1 MIAKTGTAYGST
13 TTNATANR
21 TAADHTGHHSVDS
34 RGRSRAAMRT
44 MRTDALTAITS
55 CSLTVA
61 TPAGSP
67 PEARS
72 ATSYTRVPA
81 STRNPRARTARTTDH
96 ERVVSNRSRTR
107 AETRAGE
114 AMRRPTVTATIGRK

>member
-1 MIAKTGTAYGST
+1 MIANAGTAYGST

-34 RGRSRAAMRT
+34 RGRSRAAIRT
-44 MRTDALTAITS
+44 MRTDALTDITS

-72 ATSYTRVPA
+72 ATSYTRIPA
-81 STRNPRARTARTTDH
+81 RARKATPTAGRMTDH
-96 ERVVSNRSRTR
+96 ERVVSNRSRTL
-107 AETRAGE
+107 A
-114 AMRRPTVTATIGRK
+114 

>member
-21 TAADHTGHHSVDS
+21 TAADHTGHHSFDS

-44 MRTDALTAITS
+44 IRTDALRAITS

-61 TPAGSP
+61 MPAGSP

-72 ATSYTRVPA
+72 ATAYARITA
-81 STRNPRARTARTTDH
+81 STRKPKPTTARTTDH
-96 ERVVSNRSRTR
+96 DRVVSNRSRTR
-107 AETRAGE
+107 A
-114 AMRRPTVTATIGRK
+114 